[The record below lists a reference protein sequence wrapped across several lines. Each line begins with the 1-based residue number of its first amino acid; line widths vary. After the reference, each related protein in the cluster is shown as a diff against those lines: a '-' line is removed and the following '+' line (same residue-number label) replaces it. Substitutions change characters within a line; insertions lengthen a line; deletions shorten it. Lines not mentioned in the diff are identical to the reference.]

1 MIQIIN
7 VRENKNIERFNAIA
21 KHAHDH
27 PDTHGLLVKIY
38 ADWCGHCRVMKPDWN
53 RLMHELKTNYRC
65 KKQGCVLTIANI
77 RAVNLEP
84 NDPVIQ
90 NIKYIPKDIKGI
102 PSIMYI
108 SKGTRGLEYSKERT
122 YAEMLNW
129 IISHPEFGLVRKE
142 SYGREDGH
150 GHGHGHSKIL
160 RGITKKAR
168 IKFRNFHRDTLK
180 QFHEKMKQQH
190 KKSVKSRIPTPV
202 ANAALH
208 QTKNGGNIPAYLQ

>member
-1 MIQIIN
+1 MN
-7 VRENKNIERFNAIA
+7 TTRLTNAPKTREQLIA
-21 KHAHDH
+21 EHADH
-27 PDTHGLLVKIY
+27 YDYDALQTPAYNGD
-38 ADWCGHCRVMKPDWN
+38 GH
-53 RLMHELKTNYRC
+53 
-65 KKQGCVLTIANI
+65 
-77 RAVNLEP
+77 
-84 NDPVIQ
+84 
-90 NIKYIPKDIKGI
+90 
-102 PSIMYI
+102 
-108 SKGTRGLEYSKERT
+108 
-122 YAEMLNW
+122 
-129 IISHPEFGLVRKE
+129 
-142 SYGREDGH
+142 GH